1 MAADIKSLR
10 TRIRSVDSTLHLT
23 RAMGLVAASK
33 IRRATRTMNQSREY
47 AGALEDVLAVLRS
60 SPDCERTP
68 YMRPTGEG
76 TRLIVIAG
84 DRGLAGGY
92 NANVFRLAATVPDAE
107 VIPIGKRACDRY
119 GKPTVSSEKYPA
131 TEAKKLADE
140 LCRDFLD
147 GKFGRLGILYTRYR
161 SMMSQEATLL
171 WVLPLTKEAA
181 VNPAG
186 DGAKKDAGE
195 SAGTAPVFEP
205 NEQTVLNA
213 AVPTYV
219 SGLLAACVRESFA
232 CEVAARR
239 MAMDSAGKNA
249 QEMIDRLQ
257 LQYNRARQN
266 SITQEITEIVAG
278 SGL

>member
-1 MAADIKSLR
+1 MGSDIKSLR
-10 TRIRSVDSTLHLT
+10 IRIRSVDSTLHLT
-23 RAMGLVAASK
+23 KAMGLVAASK
-33 IRRATRTMNQSREY
+33 IRKATRVMNQSREY
-47 AGALEDVLAVLRS
+47 ASAMEDVVAVLRS
-60 SPDCERTP
+60 SPECERTP
-68 YMRPTGEG
+68 YMQPKGTG

-92 NANVFRLAATVPDAE
+92 NANVFRLAATEPDAE
-107 VIPIGKRACDRY
+107 IVPIGKRACERWD
-119 GKPTVSSEKYPA
+119 KPVVSSEKYPA
-131 TEAKKLADE
+131 AEAKKLADE
-140 LCRDFLD
+140 LCRDFLE
-147 GKFGRLGILYTRYR
+147 GKFGRLGILFTRYR

-171 WVLPLTKEAA
+171 WVLPLEKKE
-181 VNPAG
+181 
-186 DGAKKDAGE
+186 KDAE
-195 SAGTAPVFEP
+195 NAEAAPVFEP

-219 SGLLAACVRESFA
+219 SGLLSACIRESYA

-249 QEMIDRLQ
+249 QDMIDKLQ